1 MNYFSRAGVVY
12 SSKNKENIIE
22 KVCLHF
28 DLEISQVYLK
38 SRLRD
43 IIEARSIIMYLLHKH
58 LRMSCT
64 DVGRVFNK
72 DHATVLHAC
81 KKVSG
86 FMDVDKSYRVLVN
99 KFK

>member
-12 SSKNKENIIE
+12 TPKNKDRIIE
-22 KVCLHF
+22 QVCLHF
-28 DLEISQVYLK
+28 DLPISQVYLK
-38 SRLRD
+38 SRVKD
-43 IIEARSIIMYLLHKH
+43 IIEARSIIMYLMHKY
-58 LRMSCT
+58 LRMSST
-64 DVGRVFNK
+64 DVGIVFNK

-86 FMDVDKSYRVLVN
+86 FMDVDKNYRELIN